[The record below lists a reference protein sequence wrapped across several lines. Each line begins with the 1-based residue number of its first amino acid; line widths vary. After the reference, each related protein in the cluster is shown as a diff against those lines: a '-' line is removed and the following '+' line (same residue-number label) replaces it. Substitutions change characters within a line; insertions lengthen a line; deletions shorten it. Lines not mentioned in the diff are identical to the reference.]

1 MYFVHVIPLI
11 RGMTKFNNNYRKMHL
26 LKLLIQRGK
35 TPPPSLNGEYP
46 PPPLPRLPIYHEDL
60 LGQDKWLPYKGELDQ
75 NTRILFVIY
84 KNMTCPVYWKRKYT
98 VHGTFLEHYGRPY
111 TKKGRLQYKF
121 SWYFGCFF
129 SKILHYGFFIP
140 FILLFFLCKITG
152 FRLN

>member
-98 VHGTFLEHYGRPY
+98 VHGTFLNIMAFHIQRREDYSTNSVDILAAFSR
-111 TKKGRLQYKF
+111 KF
-121 SWYFGCFF
+121 CITVSLFHSYCYSFF
-129 SKILHYGFFIP
+129 AK
-140 FILLFFLCKITG
+140 
-152 FRLN
+152 